1 MKSHWIWNLCGL
13 TSGCFVILFWL
24 SVLTPM
30 GGGIRY
36 SAAVFLVAAALS
48 IVLSLAAGLRA
59 SKYWYLVTGSIML
72 TLLIVMMLFH

>member
-13 TSGCFVILFWL
+13 AAGCFVILFWL

-36 SAAVFLVAAALS
+36 SATVFLVAAVLS
-48 IVLSLAAGLRA
+48 IVLSLTAGLRA
-59 SKYWYLVTGSIML
+59 SKYWYLVTGLIVL
-72 TLLIVMMLFH
+72 TLLVAMIGSQ